1 MRTKDDRS
9 SPTSVVNDIRDRA
22 TVRPDQAQGRGRR
35 CDAPRLY
42 AHDSSGCRLTLSAF
56 GRSIFASRHFPSQ
69 TFCNCRRLSGAAPS
83 PLRSI
88 MARSDVGLLGTDL
101 IPSGPFLCGQPLAKR
116 APRAEARWATRFVQA
131 ALLGPVALGDEKGEG
146 ARQRSVPIPDSLSN
160 ELAML
165 SNAREGEGVS
175 LERALSGQKTRL
187 GEKDNCSSVG
197 SRERRG
203 RSWVG
208 SP

>member
-1 MRTKDDRS
+1 
-9 SPTSVVNDIRDRA
+9 
-22 TVRPDQAQGRGRR
+22 VRPDQAQGRGRR

-42 AHDSSGCRLTLSAF
+42 AHDSSGCRLALSAF

-69 TFCNCRRLSGAAPS
+69 TFCNCRCLSGAAPS

-116 APRAEARWATRFVQA
+116 APRAEARWATRFVEA

-175 LERALSGQKTRL
+175 LERALSGRL
-187 GEKDNCSSVG
+187 AQRRSARPGPYSKGLRKPISSTMKVSASSSVAKG
-197 SRERRG
+197 FVSIFPSAENET
-203 RSWVG
+203 RS
-208 SP
+208 